1 MPDQRLFLFGVPRM
15 EREERAVQI
24 HRRKMLALTAYLAV
38 THQPQ
43 SRETLSALFWPDY
56 DASSALAN
64 LRRDLSR
71 LKDVLGKES
80 LIVERD
86 RIQIDASHLW
96 VDVARFETLIR
107 QYDEHLHENAAEA
120 GAQGR
125 GKPYCSSCEAALRE
139 AAGLYGEGFMRGF
152 TLPDSPG
159 FDEWQYFQ
167 AGRLETMQSAAL
179 QQLVQWSIDQQAYGL
194 GIDYALRWL
203 ALDPLHEPA
212 CRQVMRLY
220 ARSGQVSAALRQYQ
234 VLAGA
239 LKKELGIE
247 PEPETQALYEE
258 IRTRRWNE
266 RSPLYSLADR
276 PAMTTS
282 TALRSGSAF
291 QTEDKE
297 SPRQGGLL
305 PQDRYELGNLVSSGG
320 FGEVFLGLDR
330 LTGQAVAIKRLR
342 PDLVAQRPDLVERF
356 LREGEVL
363 SQLSHPNIVRMLA
376 DFERDGQ
383 RYLVMEYMTGGTLRE
398 LLDREKRLSLQQVLD
413 ISLELADALSRA
425 HHLHILHRDLKPENI
440 LLDDH
445 GRPRLS
451 DFGLALLESHRS
463 RLTQEGTI
471 FGSPY
476 YVSPEALHG
485 MEMSVRSDVW
495 SFGVILFEMLTAQP
509 PFMGDQVAVVIS
521 KILNDPLPDVRQL
534 RPNLPPRL
542 ENLIGQMLIKDV
554 SLRAA
559 SMRWIAAEL
568 EAVRAD
574 YLSGSAGEPQPRVL
588 DAPFTLTSA
597 GAAEAQE
604 QQAFLAAVP
613 QPFLVTPPIPAPTT
627 PFIGR
632 DEELGVIVDL
642 INQPECRLLTLYGTA
657 GIGKTRLAL
666 EIASRLNSS
675 FSAGSYFVSLASA
688 TEPDHILPAVAKVL
702 QLPFSPGSD
711 PLQQLL
717 NHLQEEQL
725 LLVMDNF
732 EHLLEGVSILTEILD
747 AAPGVQV
754 LVTSR
759 ERLNL
764 REECVYEVVGLSF
777 PTLPEEGADQE
788 GGQGLQVDEALQYG
802 AVQLFIQR
810 ARRVEP
816 NFTLTDQNVSHVAR
830 ICRLVGGMPLALE
843 LAAPWMRMLSLEEI
857 EREIERGL
865 DILTTSLR
873 NLPERH
879 RSVRA
884 MFEQT
889 WRQLS
894 EAERETLAQFSVF
907 HGGCL
912 REAAEQVTGAYIQ
925 LLMGLVDKALLR
937 HRSGRF
943 DMHELVRQFAAER
956 LAADPGKQRQ
966 AFIRHYH
973 YYLATLAKM
982 TPWLKGGRQREAT
995 SIITSDVDNIRVA
1008 WCGAA
1013 SDGEAA
1019 LIGPAAEAY
1028 WLFNEF
1034 RGTLAEGTANFRKA
1048 VNSFLPVED
1057 QPALAGFLLAGLGDM
1072 EARQWR
1078 LERGLS
1084 LMKEGIAL
1092 LRRAQPPDRRREAFA
1107 QAWLAFM
1114 LVLQGRYSESAQ
1126 LARESLRAS
1135 TETGDLW
1142 TQAGSLRL
1150 LGATALYRGNLDEAA
1165 AYLEHCRSICHEIG
1179 EVRIRVYAHANL
1191 GLVHYWYGAYDRS
1204 KMYFNEAIRDS
1215 YDSGDRLRRADVLCE
1230 YGRLLLATG
1239 EFDQAIEVAKECIAI
1254 YRDLGR
1260 SSVSIAQSVLG
1271 SALRLQ
1277 GEVEAAE
1284 QALAIGL
1291 QLARD
1296 LAHRP
1301 DMALAI
1307 EGLGCLSHERG
1318 DDASAV
1324 KCFNEALEIWRD
1336 LGHEPQMAVI
1346 YSRLGRALAH
1356 KGGGLAGAQSAY
1368 RQALEHALRRLAAPV
1383 ALEVFTGLAEL
1394 KIRENHTESAEIL
1407 LQAALTHPAAAQ
1419 ETKLHAAQLAAAGS
1433 RRGRIASANAVPADW
1448 QRMAREFL
1456 DSGTI
1461 SNSQSFALK

>member
-15 EREERAVQI
+15 EREGRAVQI

-38 THQPQ
+38 TRQPQ

-71 LKDVLGKES
+71 LKDVVGEES
-80 LIVERD
+80 LIIERD
-86 RIQIDASHLW
+86 RVQVDSSHLW
-96 VDVARFETLIR
+96 VDVTRFETLIQ
-107 QYDEHLHENAAEA
+107 QYDEHPHENAEE
-120 GAQGR
+120 AQGR

-152 TLPDSPG
+152 TLPNSPG

-167 AGRLETMQSAAL
+167 AERLEAMQSAAL
-179 QQLVQWSIDQQAYGL
+179 QQLVRWSIDQQAYGL

-220 ARSGQVSAALRQYQ
+220 ARSGQISAALRQYQ

-276 PAMTTS
+276 PAITTG
-282 TALRSGSAF
+282 AAVQSGSAS
-291 QTEDKE
+291 QSSSASQLQQREL
-297 SPRQGGLL
+297 PRQGGLA
-305 PQDRYELGNLVSSGG
+305 PQDRYELGSLVSSGG

-330 LTGQAVAIKRLR
+330 LTGQPVAIKRLR
-342 PDLVAQRPDLVERF
+342 PDLVAKRPDLVERF
-356 LREGEVL
+356 LREGEAL

-398 LLDREKRLSLQQVLD
+398 LLDRENRLSLQQVLD

-445 GRPRLS
+445 SRPRLS

-463 RLTQEGTI
+463 RLTEEGTI

-476 YVSPEALHG
+476 YVSPEALTG
-485 MEMSVRSDVW
+485 MEMSARSDVW
-495 SFGVILFEMLTAQP
+495 SFGVILFEMLTGQP

-521 KILNDPLPDVRQL
+521 KILNESLPDIRQL

-554 SLRAA
+554 SKRAA

-568 EAVRAD
+568 EAVRAEH
-574 YLSGSAGEPQPRVL
+574 LSGSAGEPQP
-588 DAPFTLTSA
+588 APITPTSA
-597 GAAEAQE
+597 GAAEAQR
-604 QQAFLAAVP
+604 AYLAAAP

-632 DEELGVIVDL
+632 DEELDVIL
-642 INQPECRLLTLYGTA
+642 NLMNQPECRLLTLYGTA

-675 FSAGSYFVSLASA
+675 FTSGSYFVSLASA
-688 TEPDHILPAVAKVL
+688 TEPEHILPAIAKVL

-717 NHLQEEQL
+717 NHLQGEEL

-732 EHLLEGVSILTEILD
+732 EHLLEGVSILTEILN

-764 REECVYEVVGLSF
+764 QEECVYEVVGLSF
-777 PTLPEEGADQE
+777 PPLPEEGADHE
-788 GGQGLQVDEALQYG
+788 GVQALQVEDALKYG

-816 NFTLTDQNVSHVAR
+816 NFALTDQNVSHVAR

-894 EAERETLAQFSVF
+894 EAEQEILAQFSVF

-912 REAAEQVTGAYIQ
+912 REAAEQVTGAHIQ

-956 LAADPGKQRQ
+956 LAADPEKQRQ
-966 AFIRHYH
+966 AFIRHYT
-973 YYLATLAKM
+973 YYLTALAKM

-995 SIITSDVDNIRVA
+995 SIITSDVDNIRAA

-1013 SDGEAA
+1013 ADGESA
-1019 LIGPAAEAY
+1019 LIGQAAEAY

-1084 LMKEGIAL
+1084 LMKEGISL
-1092 LRRAQPPDRRREAFA
+1092 MRKAQPPDRRREAFA

-1114 LVLQGRYSESAQ
+1114 LVLQGRYIESAQ

-1165 AYLEHCRSICHEIG
+1165 AYLEHCRAICHEIG

-1254 YRDLGR
+1254 YKDLGR
-1260 SSVSIAQSVLG
+1260 SSVSIAQTVLG
-1271 SALRLQ
+1271 TALRLQ

-1284 QALAIGL
+1284 QALTVGL

-1324 KCFNEALEIWRD
+1324 KCFNEALEIWRE

-1346 YSRLGRALAH
+1346 YSRLGRSLAH
-1356 KGGGLAGAQSAY
+1356 KSGGLAGARSAY
-1368 RQALEHALRRLAAPV
+1368 RQALEYALRRRAAPV

-1394 KIRENHTESAEIL
+1394 QIRENNTEAAEIL
-1407 LQAALTHPAAAQ
+1407 IQAALTHPAAAQ
-1419 ETKLHAAQLAAAGS
+1419 ETKLHAAQLAAAGP
-1433 RRGRIASANAVPADW
+1433 RRGRISTAYTAPADW
-1448 QRMAREFL
+1448 QRLAREFL

-1461 SNSQSFALK
+1461 SNSQSSSPK